1 MPDGTEKDV
10 RSVVDLVLQCS
21 DITKELVQQAMR
33 DYLQQNQD
41 KSTHGKTSLRKL
53 AEQSNGN
60 LDSIEVSSAN
70 LQDFKETAKKY
81 DITYAIKQDSSTTP
95 PTNHVFFA
103 TNDTDNFKRAFTEYA
118 AVVSEKAKTRYEI
131 PREQFKAR
139 AAKIEKEPRQKEQVR
154 TREKQETR

>member
-53 AEQSNGN
+53 AEQRKFRFHRSFFCKFAGFQGN
-60 LDSIEVSSAN
+60 C
-70 LQDFKETAKKY
+70 KK
-81 DITYAIKQDSSTTP
+81 I
-95 PTNHVFFA
+95 
-103 TNDTDNFKRAFTEYA
+103 
-118 AVVSEKAKTRYEI
+118 
-131 PREQFKAR
+131 
-139 AAKIEKEPRQKEQVR
+139 
-154 TREKQETR
+154 

>member
-70 LQDFKETAKKY
+70 LQDFKEIAKKY

-118 AVVSEKAKTRYEI
+118 AEV
-131 PREQFKAR
+131 
-139 AAKIEKEPRQKEQVR
+139 
-154 TREKQETR
+154 

>member
-10 RSVVDLVLQCS
+10 RNVVDLVLQCS

-60 LDSIEVSSAN
+60 LDSIEVASAN
-70 LQDFKETAKKY
+70 LQEFKETAKKY
-81 DITYAIKQDSSTTP
+81 D
-95 PTNHVFFA
+95 
-103 TNDTDNFKRAFTEYA
+103 
-118 AVVSEKAKTRYEI
+118 KT
-131 PREQFKAR
+131 
-139 AAKIEKEPRQKEQVR
+139 
-154 TREKQETR
+154 